1 MLSSAGVGGAIL
13 NLQWF
18 RLVRNREDSDVL
30 PKFNVPPVMSPVAMY
45 GRDADAWIRDPTG
58 GLSPIEVI
66 YAVAMPEVDGAIEP
80 IPIAGLVNRTVLRL
94 WR

>member
-1 MLSSAGVGGAIL
+1 M
-13 NLQWF
+13 
-18 RLVRNREDSDVL
+18 

-58 GLSPIEVI
+58 LSPIEVI

-80 IPIAGLVNRTVLRL
+80 SNSGPCQ
-94 WR
+94 